1 MVSTSRSTLARF
13 RRLTPFIAPF
23 LRRLILVFILSLFGT
38 LLGLLWPVFTKIL
51 IDDVLL
57 ARNLHLLFVLSTVM
71 VLATALGYGIGALNR
86 YYYTQI
92 TARILFA
99 LRQHLF
105 AHLQALSLRFH
116 TRAKVGDLLSR
127 LNTDI
132 AEVQSVLT
140 DAAFTFVTNVFVLV
154 ATVGFLVWLN
164 WKLFVVSLV
173 VVPLQV
179 YGVRKVRPVM
189 VDQTREVRE
198 LNAEISSFLVEA
210 LSAIKFIK
218 LFAAEGMQLGR
229 LAVLGE
235 KFVDVVTRFEMLSYL
250 GSTVST
256 ATTFLGG
263 ALTTLY
269 GGYLVI
275 QGQMTIG
282 SLIAFSAYQSRA
294 FSPLQVLM
302 DLYLRIERA
311 GVSVAAS

>member
-1 MVSTSRSTLARF
+1 MLLSVVFFFFLMIRRPPRSTLFPYTTLF
-13 RRLTPFIAPF
+13 R
-23 LRRLILVFILSLFGT
+23 S
-38 LLGLLWPVFTKIL
+38 KIL

-57 ARNLHLLFVLSTVM
+57 AKNLHLLFVLSEVM

-140 DAAFTFVTNVFVLV
+140 DAAFTFVTNMFVLV

-173 VVPLQV
+173 VVP
-179 YGVRKVRPVM
+179 
-189 VDQTREVRE
+189 
-198 LNAEISSFLVEA
+198 F
-210 LSAIKFIK
+210 
-218 LFAAEGMQLGR
+218 
-229 LAVLGE
+229 
-235 KFVDVVTRFEMLSYL
+235 
-250 GSTVST
+250 
-256 ATTFLGG
+256 
-263 ALTTLY
+263 
-269 GGYLVI
+269 
-275 QGQMTIG
+275 
-282 SLIAFSAYQSRA
+282 
-294 FSPLQVLM
+294 
-302 DLYLRIERA
+302 
-311 GVSVAAS
+311 

>member
-1 MVSTSRSTLARF
+1 MTTTSRSTLARF
-13 RRLTPFIAPF
+13 RRLTPFISPF

-57 ARNLHLLFVLSTVM
+57 AKNLHLLFVLSAVM

-164 WKLFVVSLV
+164 WKLFVISLV

-198 LNAEISSFLVEA
+198 LNAGKWASSQSWGKSSLT
-210 LSAIKFIK
+210 LSPASRCSRIW
-218 LFAAEGMQLGR
+218 
-229 LAVLGE
+229 
-235 KFVDVVTRFEMLSYL
+235 
-250 GSTVST
+250 
-256 ATTFLGG
+256 G
-263 ALTTLY
+263 ALY
-269 GGYLVI
+269 PPRPP
-275 QGQMTIG
+275 
-282 SLIAFSAYQSRA
+282 SSAGR
-294 FSPLQVLM
+294 
-302 DLYLRIERA
+302 
-311 GVSVAAS
+311 